1 MLPSP
6 ATCDRLIDS
15 VDRLDVI
22 WASDV
27 NDIAISYTE
36 DILNTAAG
44 RMNTYHLLF
53 ILPEEVHF
61 ITLIT
66 EL

>member
-27 NDIAISYTE
+27 NDIAISYQWSTKDTE
-36 DILNTAAG
+36 DILQARYYNDG
-44 RMNTYHLLF
+44 
-53 ILPEEVHF
+53 
-61 ITLIT
+61 
-66 EL
+66 